1 MKIYDI
7 NNILITNSTT
17 NTIIIINPKNRK
29 KIKANFIDKLNTDEC
44 FEYDKVT
51 NDYHFYQ
58 VAEIDGK
65 IYKLYYEEAEDGELD
80 HIDYTRPYYMEE
92 DETLIIGNKDF
103 YDKRR
108 ITYYDI
114 NEKELANNE
123 HQNHEN
129 ANYEIYDDSLYTIE
143 DYYSDRAGVRLE
155 PITELGA
162 GWYWYEI
169 EDDEDDEGDTAKRY
183 VYVDRIEKLNE
194 DGDWV
199 IDGSR
204 QAEFGRPLSVTEL
217 AEAAGKS
224 ERNVYRLAE
233 KLGRLPTVAEIKA
246 VKRGAPKKY
255 Q

>member
-29 KIKANFIDKLNTDEC
+29 KIKANFIDKLSTDEC
-44 FEYDKVT
+44 FEYDKAT

-65 IYKLYYEEAEDGELD
+65 IYKLYYEQTEDGELD
-80 HIDYTRPYYMEE
+80 HIDYKRPYYMEE

-103 YDKRR
+103 YDERR

-123 HQNHEN
+123 HQNAEK

-143 DYYSDRAGVRLE
+143 DDYSDHADVHLE
-155 PITELGA
+155 PIKEYGA

-169 EDDEDDEGDTAKRY
+169 EDDEGNTSKRY
-183 VYVDRIEKLNE
+183 VYVDRIERRNK

-233 KLGRLPTVAEIKA
+233 KLGRLPTVAELKA

>member
-17 NTIIIINPKNRK
+17 NTIIIINPKSRK
-29 KIKANFIDKLNTDEC
+29 KIKANFIDKLSTDEC

-65 IYKLYYEEAEDGELD
+65 ICKLYYEQTEDGELD
-80 HIDYTRPYYMEE
+80 HIDYKRPYYIEE
-92 DETLIIGNKDF
+92 DETLIIENKDF
-103 YDKRR
+103 YDERR

-123 HQNHEN
+123 HQNPEN
-129 ANYEIYDDSLYTIE
+129 AYYKIYEENLYTIKDDYSDNKNVQIEPLKENEKGWYYYIKE
-143 DYYSDRAGVRLE
+143 DYNGN
-155 PITELGA
+155 PT
-162 GWYWYEI
+162 
-169 EDDEDDEGDTAKRY
+169 KRY
-183 VYVDRIEKLNE
+183 ICVDRIEKRNQE
-194 DGDWV
+194 GKWV
-199 IDGSR
+199 IDISR
-204 QAEFGRPLSVTEL
+204 QAEFNHTLSVKEL

-224 ERNVYRLAE
+224 ERNVYRLAK
-233 KLGRLPTVAEIKA
+233 KLGRLPTVEELKA